1 MTEYE
6 YGHYILATEAD
17 MKQRLLYIRIPGGTV
32 GNIFLDKAE
41 NIITKI
47 TIDTD
52 YVVDSYPENVQEY
65 VQKYVGEKIEISD

>member
-1 MTEYE
+1 M
-6 YGHYILATEAD
+6 ATEAD

-32 GNIFLDKAE
+32 GNIFLDKTE
-41 NIITKI
+41 NIIMKI

>member
-1 MTEYE
+1 M
-6 YGHYILATEAD
+6 
-17 MKQRLLYIRIPGGTV
+17 
-32 GNIFLDKAE
+32 
-41 NIITKI
+41 KI